1 MPKNKTAYHKAIHK
15 NRVHLSTFEQ
25 LASKIIHQ
33 RFVELV
39 LKSLENTFFRIIPMQ
54 FGFMAIT
61 IIGVFSIVVAYFYG
75 YQTTSLTSLG
85 YVFALGFIVGLVYE
99 YVRSIIK
106 QVK

>member
-1 MPKNKTAYHKAIHK
+1 MSKNKTAYHKAIHK
-15 NRVHLSTFEQ
+15 NRIHLNTSEQ
-25 LASKIIHQ
+25 IISKIMHQ
-33 RFVELV
+33 HLVELV

-61 IIGVFSIVVAYFYG
+61 IIGVFSVVVAYFYG
-75 YQTTSLTSLG
+75 YQTISLTSLG